1 MKKLLDAFRVLYDGD
16 NILKITK
23 LRYVPRWLVI
33 IIDVLIVLF
42 SIVLSS
48 LFLEKLHVRDSFP
61 EYTFQK
67 IGGIILINLLFMF
80 VYKTYAGIIRHSTF
94 FDFFKIMFSSGSTL
108 VTLLTINYCTEILVG
123 KAPYLYPNLFLY

>member
-1 MKKLLDAFRVLYDGD
+1 MKKLIHAFSVLYDGD

-48 LFLEKLHVRDSFP
+48 LFLEKLHVKDSFP
-61 EYTFQK
+61 EYRFQK
-67 IGGIILINLLFMF
+67 
-80 VYKTYAGIIRHSTF
+80 
-94 FDFFKIMFSSGSTL
+94 
-108 VTLLTINYCTEILVG
+108 
-123 KAPYLYPNLFLY
+123 